1 MIRRTLLALA
11 LLIQGP
17 AFAHHGEGHGRH
29 VTATVIVG

>member
-17 AFAHHGEGHGRH
+17 AFAHHGEGHGRR